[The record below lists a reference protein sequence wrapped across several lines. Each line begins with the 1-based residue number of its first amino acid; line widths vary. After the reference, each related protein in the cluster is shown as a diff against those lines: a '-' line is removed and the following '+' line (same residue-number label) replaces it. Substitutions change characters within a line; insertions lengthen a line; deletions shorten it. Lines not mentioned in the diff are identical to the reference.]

1 MLCNTVC
8 QIQFEFAFTLII
20 HFAISKKLC
29 IMQSVNEEDCCD
41 DVDFF
46 RLSLVSFMLA
56 SCRAILKLLV
66 EGTEKIPLSV
76 KSYVPLQYY

>member
-1 MLCNTVC
+1 M
-8 QIQFEFAFTLII
+8 I
-20 HFAISKKLC
+20 
-29 IMQSVNEEDCCD
+29 CD

-56 SCRAILKLLV
+56 CRAILKLLV

-76 KSYVPLQYY
+76 KSYVPLFSTIDTVGTETP